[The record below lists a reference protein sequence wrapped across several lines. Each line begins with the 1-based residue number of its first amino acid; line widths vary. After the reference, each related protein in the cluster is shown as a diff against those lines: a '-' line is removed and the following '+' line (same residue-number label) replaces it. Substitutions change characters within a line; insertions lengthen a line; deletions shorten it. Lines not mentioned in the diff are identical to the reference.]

1 MIRNMFIIISA
12 IGLLTWSLS
21 TCFANES
28 YANEGPLVKG
38 SEVEQNMTV
47 DGETGVTTWSI
58 TSSGV
63 YFALK
68 QLTPLQLKA
77 FYLKRGFSDT
87 QIEPYTQSCVFM
99 TVLRNDSAP
108 GVIHFIS
115 NNWLID
121 VKGKPHQPFSV
132 GHWVDL
138 LSKTDVKKSSLI
150 AFRWAQFP
158 IEQQYEPGGDWNQ
171 GMFSVGL
178 PGGTQFTLLAKW
190 DINGKPY
197 QAILRG
203 ISCAK

>member
-1 MIRNMFIIISA
+1 MIIIISV
-12 IGLLTWSLS
+12 IGLVTSSLS
-21 TCFANES
+21 TY
-28 YANEGPLVKG
+28 YANEGPHVKG

-47 DGETGVTTWSI
+47 DGETGITTWSI
-58 TSSGV
+58 SSSGV
-63 YFALK
+63 YFSLK
-68 QLTPLQLKA
+68 QLTPLQLRA
-77 FYLKRGFSDT
+77 FYLKRGFSDS
-87 QIEPYTQSCVFM
+87 QIEPYSQSCVFM
-99 TVLRNDSAP
+99 AVLRNDSAP

-121 VKGKPHQPFSV
+121 VKGRSHQPFSV
-132 GHWVDL
+132 SQWVDL

-178 PGGTQFTLLAKW
+178 PAGTQFNLLAKW

-197 QAILRG
+197 QAILQGVR
-203 ISCAK
+203 CAT